1 MFGQRSNP
9 ISAYSNIGLETSIQ
23 SATPHELILLLFQ
36 GAQSAISMAQYA
48 IDKNDFATRGTALSK
63 AIDIINNG
71 LRASLDIEAGG
82 DLATKLSALYEY
94 MCTRLLYANLRNDAA
109 VISEVSQ
116 LLAEIHGAWAA
127 IGNNANNPAR

>member
-9 ISAYSNIGLETSIQ
+9 ISAYSRVSLETTVQ
-23 SATPHELILLLFQ
+23 GADPHRLILLLFE
-36 GAQSAISMAQYA
+36 GARSAIITAQYA
-48 IDKNDFATRGTALSK
+48 IEQKDAATRGSALSK

-82 DLATKLSALYEY
+82 DIAVKLSALYEY

-109 VISEVSQ
+109 IISEVAN
-116 LLAEIHGAWAA
+116 LLAEIHDAWAA
-127 IGNNANNPAR
+127 IETNATEPAS